1 MLNVTFDREI
11 LITQQMMAF
20 DDPAALDMSSLDTV
34 ILDMD
39 GTLLDLRFDDFVWN
53 QRLPQR
59 YAQAHGMP
67 LPEASAKI
75 QMLMAP
81 IRGTL
86 PWYCFDNWQEM
97 TGIDLTEIED
107 EVYEYV
113 RPRPGAVEF
122 LRQLKR
128 THAKIVLATNADRR
142 SMGRK
147 INHTNLAKYFDHIIS
162 SHDFGYAKE
171 EQGFW
176 SAFHEKVSFRPAQS
190 LFIDDNHCV
199 LAAAKEFG
207 VRFLFGIAQPATDG
221 ETKFSDEFHCLESFH
236 EFRFSEQ
243 SRA

>member
-1 MLNVTFDREI
+1 MINSTFAKEI
-11 LITQQMMAF
+11 LITDQMIAI
-20 DDPAALDMSSLDTV
+20 DDPASLDMNRLDAV

-59 YAQAHGMP
+59 YAQAHGMSVP
-67 LPEASAKI
+67 QASARI
-75 QMLMAP
+75 QTLMAP

-86 PWYCFDNWQEM
+86 PWYCFDNWHEM

-122 LRQLKR
+122 LQQLRR
-128 THAKIVLATNADRR
+128 TGATIVLATNADRR
-142 SMGRK
+142 SMSRK
-147 INHTNLAKYFDHIIS
+147 ITHTKLAKYFDHIIS
-162 SHDFGYAKE
+162 SHDCGHAKE

-176 SAFHEKVSFRPAQS
+176 YAFSEKVKFQPSKS

-199 LAAAKEFG
+199 LAAAKQFG

-221 ETKFSDEFHCLESFH
+221 ETKVSDEFHCLESFR
-236 EFRFSEQ
+236 EFRFSPQ
-243 SRA
+243 S